1 MDLAE
6 GRDVAGVLE
15 AAVDPLAPANPHR
28 HRSIGQVVE
37 QDLPPAVAGGEHRA
51 GGAAHQRRHG
61 LHHQGERA
69 WSAFHGPDMDVGQV
83 EERARRRADSMRHVE
98 AFMDRVAWSLPI
110 LEASTSTQTSQ
121 HTPRDAHAHTAT
133 HAHL

>member
-1 MDLAE
+1 
-6 GRDVAGVLE
+6 
-15 AAVDPLAPANPHR
+15 
-28 HRSIGQVVE
+28 
-37 QDLPPAVAGGEHRA
+37 
-51 GGAAHQRRHG
+51 
-61 LHHQGERA
+61 
-69 WSAFHGPDMDVGQV
+69 
-83 EERARRRADSMRHVE
+83 MRHVE

>member
-28 HRSIGQVVE
+28 HPSTGQVVQE
-37 QDLPPAVAGGEHRA
+37 HLPAAMTGGEHCA
-51 GGAAHQRRHG
+51 GGAAHQGRHG
-61 LHHQGERA
+61 LNHHGELARP
-69 WSAFHGPDMDVGQV
+69 AFHGQDVDVGQV
-83 EERARRRADSMRHVE
+83 EKRARGRADSMRHVE
-98 AFMDRVAWSLPI
+98 AFMDQVAWSLPI

-121 HTPRDAHAHTAT
+121 HA
-133 HAHL
+133 L